1 MNAVPPALST
11 LLQGIAAEIRRLRAE
26 RGAWRGGF
34 WGGVVAAAV
43 LAAKGWVGDAA
54 TVIALAAIVLGVLSG
69 ALLAAMRRVPPF
81 MAARVA
87 DRAYA
92 LQDRVAT
99 ALESSSLPSVPA
111 PAALVQAQVA
121 DAVARVEALRAGGG
135 LRRHVLER
143 RLPRD
148 AYWVLLPLLVAGALS
163 LAPPLPV
170 GVIGL
175 QVGPGEK
182 QAEERT
188 SVSFLE
194 RLKMF
199 GTDMLR
205 PKVAPE
211 ADAARQEPQEPP
223 AAPNDAAEFKDRT
236 LGKQPGDFAS
246 FVKKGDDRLK
256 VLDRADRLPD
266 LQSDFASSNVRS
278 MQQKAQELAA
288 AKGTNQ
294 MSAAKLNQVLR
305 ELERMGRK
313 AGDENMSEEMR
324 QAMQMAED
332 GNLDEAMQSMQ
343 EALGKLQRAEEQ
355 QRASKMLKGGPDGKG
370 DRMADSGEAGDLSQN
385 TQSQAGASDGKGSGP
400 QGNPS
405 ARLRSTPYDAA
416 IQGQRRGRAPG
427 TETDMM
433 ARPGALGAQLQ
444 YLGEIGQYRRQME
457 DAIAREQIPRDY
469 HNQIRDYFK
478 SLQEQ

>member
-1 MNAVPPALST
+1 LNAVPPALLT

-34 WGGVVAAAV
+34 WGSVAAV
-43 LAAKGWVGDAA
+43 TILAGKGWIGDSA
-54 TVIALAAIVLGVLSG
+54 TLIALAAMAVGVLAG
-69 ALLAAMRRVPPF
+69 ALLSATRRVPLS
-81 MAARVA
+81 MAAQLA

-92 LQDRVAT
+92 LQDRVTT
-99 ALESSSLPSVPA
+99 ALEASSSPATGLPA
-111 PAALVQAQVA
+111 TIVQAQVA
-121 DAVARVEALRAGGG
+121 DTVERVETLRSSGG
-135 LRRHVLER
+135 LRRHVVER

-148 AYWVLLPLLVAGALS
+148 AYWVFLPLLAAVALS
-163 LAPPLPV
+163 MAPPLPV
-170 GVIGL
+170 AAIGL
-175 QVGPGEK
+175 PGGPGAK

-188 SVSFLE
+188 SVSFVE

-199 GTDMLR
+199 GIDMLK
-205 PKVAPE
+205 PKAAPE
-211 ADAARQEPQEPP
+211 ADAAQRESQEPP
-223 AAPNDAAEFKDRT
+223 PAPNDIAEFKDRT
-236 LGKQPGDFAS
+236 LGKQPGDFSS

-278 MQQKAQELAA
+278 MQQKARELAA

-305 ELERMGRK
+305 ELERMGRN
-313 AGDENMSEEMR
+313 AGDENLSEEMR

-332 GNLDEAMQSMQ
+332 GNFDEAMESMQ
-343 EALGKLQRAEEQ
+343 EALGKMQRAEDQ

-370 DRMADSGEAGDLSQN
+370 DRLADSGEAGELSQN
-385 TQSQAGASDGKGSGP
+385 AQSPTGASDGKGSGP

-427 TETDMM
+427 TETEMM

-444 YLGEIGQYRRQME
+444 HLGEIGQYRRQME

-469 HNQIRDYFK
+469 HNQIRDYFR

>member
-1 MNAVPPALST
+1 MNAVPPALLK
-11 LLQGIAAEIRRLRAE
+11 LLQGIAAEIRVLRAT

-34 WGGVVAAAV
+34 WGAVAAAGV
-43 LAAKGWVGDAA
+43 LAAKGWIGDAA
-54 TVIALAAIVLGVLSG
+54 TIIAIAALLFGALIGAVLG
-69 ALLAAMRRVPPF
+69 ALRKIPLGT
-81 MAARVA
+81 AARLA

-99 ALESSSLPSVPA
+99 ALESASAREPA
-111 PAALVQAQVA
+111 MLVQAQVA
-121 DAVARVEALRAGGG
+121 DALARIEALRAGGA
-135 LRRHVLER
+135 LRSHVLEHQ
-143 RLPRD
+143 LPRE
-148 AYWVLLPLLVAGALS
+148 ASWMFAPLLAALMLS
-163 LAPPLPV
+163 LSPPLPV
-170 GVIGL
+170 GTSWL
-175 QVGPGEK
+175 QGGQGAK
-182 QAEERT
+182 QPEERS
-188 SVSFLE
+188 SVSFVE

-199 GTDMLR
+199 GAGMLR
-205 PKVAPE
+205 PKAAPE
-211 ADAARQEPQEPP
+211 PDTAQRDAQDPPP
-223 AAPNDAAEFKDRT
+223 ATNDATEFKDRT
-236 LGKQPGDFAS
+236 MGKQPGDFSS

-256 VLDRADRLPD
+256 VLERADALPD

-278 MQQKAQELAA
+278 LQQRAKELAA

-332 GNLDEAMQSMQ
+332 GNFDEAMESMQ
-343 EALGKLQRAEEQ
+343 DVLGKLRLTEEQ

-370 DRMADSGEAGDLSQN
+370 DRASESNEAGEASQSSLN
-385 TQSQAGASDGKGSGP
+385 QTGASDGKGTGP
-400 QGNPS
+400 NGAAQS

-433 ARPGALGAQLQ
+433 SRPGALGAQLQ
-444 YLGEIGQYRRQME
+444 YMGEIGQYRRQME

>member
-1 MNAVPPALST
+1 LNAVPPALST

-34 WGGVVAAAV
+34 WGAVVASAV

-54 TVIALAAIVLGVLSG
+54 TFIALAAIVLGVLSG

-81 MAARVA
+81 MAARLA

-170 GVIGL
+170 GTIGL
-175 QVGPGEK
+175 QDGPGVK

-205 PKVAPE
+205 PKAAPE
-211 ADAARQEPQEPP
+211 ADVARQEPQAPP

-343 EALGKLQRAEEQ
+343 EALGKMQRAEDQ

-416 IQGQRRGRAPG
+416 IQGQRRGRAQG

>member
-1 MNAVPPALST
+1 LNAVPPALSK

-34 WGGVVAAAV
+34 WGSVAAAAV
-43 LAAKGWVGDAA
+43 FAAKGWIGDS
-54 TVIALAAIVLGVLSG
+54 TTLIALSAIVLGVLAG
-69 ALLAAMRRVPPF
+69 AVLAALRRVP
-81 MAARVA
+81 MSTAAQLA

-99 ALESSSLPSVPA
+99 ALESSTLSAAEMPA
-111 PAALVQAQVA
+111 TLVEAQVA
-121 DAVARVEALRAGGG
+121 DAVGRVEALRASGG

-148 AYWVLLPLLVAGALS
+148 AYWVFIPLLAAVALS

-170 GVIGL
+170 AAIGL
-175 QVGPGEK
+175 PGGPGEK

-188 SVSFLE
+188 SVSFME

-205 PKVAPE
+205 PKAAPE
-211 ADAARQEPQEPP
+211 SDSAQREPQEPP
-223 AAPNDAAEFKDRT
+223 AAPNDTAEFKDRT
-236 LGKQPGDFAS
+236 LGKQPGDFSS

-256 VLDRADRLPD
+256 VLERADRLPD

-313 AGDENMSEEMR
+313 AGDEKMSEEMR

-332 GNLDEAMQSMQ
+332 GNFDEAMESMQ
-343 EALGKLQRAEEQ
+343 EALGKMQRAEEQ

-370 DRMADSGEAGDLSQN
+370 DRMADSGEAGELSQN
-385 TQSQAGASDGKGSGP
+385 SQSPTGASDGKGTGP